1 MSTEHQSTALVVQLE
16 AAACRWWVPAWLAD
30 LLIRAAAHI
39 EVQSEM
45 EKLMQMKL
53 DIARGEANG

>member
-1 MSTEHQSTALVVQLE
+1 MHKTTALVAQLE
-16 AAACRWWVPAWLAD
+16 AAARRWWVPSWLGD

-39 EVQSEM
+39 EVQAEM

-53 DIARGEANG
+53 DIARGEAND